1 MSRRTAKTAAVL
13 LLCGLLAAAC
23 EPEATPLPVILPT
36 LSPAAT
42 ITPAPNEQ
50 PLRYAL
56 APDVANF
63 LSAEDE
69 RLISADALILPL
81 DAPPTT
87 DALGVDYDILVAFSA
102 FPESTEA
109 PTPLRLVLRV
119 DTALAP
125 LNDPEIVE
133 IVRQA
138 VNSQAVANAL
148 GFPPEQIADAP
159 TAEML
164 RANLANAGYP
174 DGFDLTLAAD
184 FTAGAEALMQNLSAL
199 RLEVRLAS
207 AGENAHLTLTSAPS
221 PADSGGETVE
231 LLTLPIY
238 YRAVPGLDV
247 KFTPAGFP
255 IISR

>member
-42 ITPAPNEQ
+42 ATPLPETQ

-56 APDVANF
+56 ASDVANF
-63 LSAEDE
+63 LSADDE
-69 RLISADALILPL
+69 RMISAEALILPL

-87 DALGVDYDILVAFSA
+87 DALGVDYEILVAFSA

-109 PTPLRLVLRV
+109 PTPLRLVLRLN
-119 DTALAP
+119 TALAP
-125 LNDPEIVE
+125 LDDPQIAE

-138 VNSQAVANAL
+138 VNPQAVANAL

-159 TAEML
+159 AAETL
-164 RANLANAGYP
+164 RASLANAGYP
-174 DGFDLTLAAD
+174 DGFDLTLAAN
-184 FTAGAEALMQNLSAL
+184 FTAGAETIMQNLSAL
-199 RLEVRLAS
+199 RLEVRLAN

-221 PADSGGETVE
+221 SAESTSETLE

>member
-1 MSRRTAKTAAVL
+1 
-13 LLCGLLAAAC
+13 
-23 EPEATPLPVILPT
+23 VILPT

-81 DAPPTT
+81 DTPPTT
-87 DALGVDYDILVAFSA
+87 DALGSDYDILVALSA
-102 FPESTEA
+102 FPESSEA
-109 PTPLRLVLRV
+109 PAPLRLVLRLN
-119 DTALAP
+119 TALAP
-125 LNDPEIVE
+125 LNDPEIAEV
-133 IVRQA
+133 VRQA
-138 VNSQAVANAL
+138 VNPQAIASAL
-148 GFPPEQIADAP
+148 GFAPEQTEDAP
-159 TAEML
+159 APETL
-164 RANLANAGYP
+164 RARLANAGYP

-184 FTAGAEALMQNLSAL
+184 FTAGAETIMQNLSAL
-199 RLEVRLAS
+199 RLEVRLAN

-221 PADSGGETVE
+221 SVESSGEIVE
-231 LLTLPIY
+231 LLTPPIY

>member
-1 MSRRTAKTAAVL
+1 MQLRHAARIAFA
-13 LLCGLLAAAC
+13 LCGLLAAAC

-63 LSAEDE
+63 LSAEDK
-69 RLISADALILPL
+69 RLISADALIVPL
-81 DAPPTT
+81 DVPPTT
-87 DALGVDYDILVAFSA
+87 DALGSEYDILVALSA
-102 FPESTEA
+102 FPESSEA
-109 PTPLRLVLRV
+109 PTPLRLVLRLN
-119 DTALAP
+119 TTLAP
-125 LNDPEIVE
+125 LDDPEIAA

-138 VNSQAVANAL
+138 VNPETFASAL
-148 GFPPEQIADAP
+148 GFAPEQTGISPAP
-159 TAEML
+159 EML
-164 RANLANAGYP
+164 RASLANAGYP

-184 FTAGAEALMQNLSAL
+184 FTVGAETIMQNLSAL
-199 RLEVRLAS
+199 RLEVRLAA
-207 AGENAHLTLTSAPS
+207 AGEDAHLRLTSVPNPTES
-221 PADSGGETVE
+221 SGEIVE